1 MAINQPPITGDPT
14 LDAWMLEVARE
25 LNSGTGISSGT
36 SSTTTTTSTSPVRS
50 VDTTGILNLSG
61 TGRLSSDDVVTS
73 IQVGTGPVQ
82 TGPVQIAASGGGF
95 NNVNLVQ
102 TDYLLRLVNPIQSSY
117 QFTMAPDICRA
128 PAPDPIPETHML
140 FLGGLRLCE
149 STSTTTR
156 DYNISG
162 NTINLERTSTDF
174 AGLDLVLTVFTAS
187 LS

>member
-95 NNVNLVQ
+95 NNVNLMQ
-102 TDYLLRLVNPIQSSY
+102 NDYMITLVNPIQSSY
-117 QFTMAPDICRA
+117 QFTM
-128 PAPDPIPETHML
+128 APDPIPETHML